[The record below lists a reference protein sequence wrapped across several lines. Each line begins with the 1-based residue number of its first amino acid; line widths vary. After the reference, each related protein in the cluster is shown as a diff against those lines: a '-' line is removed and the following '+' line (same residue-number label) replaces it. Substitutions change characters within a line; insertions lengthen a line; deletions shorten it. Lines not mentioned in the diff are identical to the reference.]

1 MKPDKALQML
11 GMAQRAGA
19 VASGGFMTE
28 TSVKEGKAFLV
39 VIAKDASDNTRKD
52 FKNMCEYYNVPIRFY
67 GSKDE
72 LGHCIGKE
80 FRASLAVT
88 NEGLA
93 GKILSLIDSDEAV
106 RKDEVL

>member
-1 MKPDKALQML
+1 MKTDKALQML

-19 VASGGFMTE
+19 VKSGGFMTE
-28 TSVKEGKAFLV
+28 NSIKDGSAFLV
-39 VIAKDASDNTRKD
+39 VVASDSSDNTRKQ
-52 FKNMCEYYNVPIRFY
+52 FGNMCDFYGVPIRFY
-67 GSKDE
+67 SDKEE

-93 GKILSLIDSDEAV
+93 EKIMSIIDQG

>member
-1 MKPDKALQML
+1 
-11 GMAQRAGA
+11 
-19 VASGGFMTE
+19 MTE
-28 TSVKEGKAFLV
+28 TDVKAGKAFLV
-39 VIAKDASDNTRKD
+39 VVAKDSSDNTKKD

-67 GSKDE
+67 GSKED

-93 GKILSLIDSDEAV
+93 KKILSLIDSDEAV

>member
-1 MKPDKALQML
+1 MKTDKALQML

-39 VIAKDASDNTRKD
+39 VIAEDASDNTKKD
-52 FKNMCEYYNVPIRFY
+52 FKNMCDYYNVPIRFY
-67 GSKDE
+67 KTRDE

-93 GKILSLIDSDEAV
+93 DSIISLIDTVKLA
-106 RKDEVL
+106 

>member
-19 VASGGFMTE
+19 VKSGEFMTE
-28 TSVKEGKAFLV
+28 NSVKAGSAFLV
-39 VIAKDASDNTRKD
+39 VVASDSSDNTKKQ
-52 FKNMCEYYNVPIRFY
+52 FENMCEYYNVPIRFY
-67 GSKDE
+67 SDKDA

-93 GKILSLIDSDEAV
+93 DKIMSIMDQGQ
-106 RKDEVL
+106 KDEVL

>member
-1 MKPDKALQML
+1 MIPDKGLQML

-19 VASGGFMTE
+19 VKSGEFMTE
-28 TSVKEGKAFLV
+28 NSVKDGSAFLV
-39 VIAKDASDNTRKD
+39 IVAEDASDNTKKK
-52 FKNMCEYYNVPIRFY
+52 FHNMCDFYEVEIREYRD
-67 GSKDE
+67 KDT

-93 GKILSLIDSDEAV
+93 AKIISIIDQS